1 MAAVESRVE
10 NRPLTEPPDKV
21 DLPPLLQDKS
31 FWGLAITQF
40 LGAFND
46 NLYKQLILLLA
57 VPAVAGAA
65 ALAVEAAPAPAA
77 AATSSSDVQGWA
89 LLVFSLPFVLLSGFA
104 GYLSDRF
111 SKQPIILLCKVAEIG
126 VTSLALIAFLLY
138 DVVHML
144 GTWTVLFLM
153 GTHSAFFGPGKY
165 GILPEIFRSK
175 ELPRANGIILMTTFL
190 AIIFGTVA
198 AGALHDHLVGESGS
212 AQNLWIASLVC
223 IGIAVAGTLSALLI
237 RRTPA
242 AEPTLPLT
250 GDAWFV
256 SHEVRRALGSDRPLL
271 IALLASCVFW
281 LVAGIAM
288 PTINSLGVTQLGL
301 DKTSTSLLTASIAI
315 GIMIGA
321 ILAGTI
327 SRFGKTDRLVTVG
340 LWGILGSLIALGM
353 WHGESTHVLG
363 QYGSILALTALGI
376 FSAIYSVP
384 LQVFLQQ
391 RPPAA
396 IKGRMIATMNQA
408 NFVGILLAGPLYQLF
423 ERIAAWSGSPIS
435 SVFWMIG
442 LLVLPLAILYRL
454 DSEAEGHAHSVHA
467 PALAKD

>member
-1 MAAVESRVE
+1 MPAVENPYEASALEAVE
-10 NRPLTEPPDKV
+10 KSE
-21 DLPPLLQDKS
+21 LPPLLQDKS

-57 VPAVAGAA
+57 VPVVAGAA
-65 ALAVEAAPAPAA
+65 LVAADAA
-77 AATSSSDVQGWA
+77 GAAGGGEPSSDVQGWA
-89 LLVFSLPFVLLSGFA
+89 LLVFSIPFVLFSGVA

-126 VTSLALIAFLLY
+126 VTLLALVAFLMY
-138 DVVHML
+138 DTTGML

-165 GILPEIFRSK
+165 GILPEIFRAQD
-175 ELPRANGIILMTTFL
+175 LARANGIILMTTFL

-198 AGALHDHLVGESGS
+198 AGGLHDFLVGGTGS
-212 AQNLWIASLVC
+212 VQNLWIASLVC
-223 IGIAVAGTLSALLI
+223 IGIAVAGTLSSLLI

-242 AEPTLPLT
+242 AQPTLPLT
-250 GDAWFV
+250 GDAWLV
-256 SHEVRRALGSDRPLL
+256 SHEIRSVLANDRPLL
-271 IALLASCVFW
+271 VALLASCVFW
-281 LVAGIAM
+281 LVAGLAM
-288 PTINSLGVTQLGL
+288 PTINSLGLTQLGL
-301 DKTSTSLLTASIAI
+301 DKTRTSFLTASIAL
-315 GIMIGA
+315 GIMAGA
-321 ILAGTI
+321 ILAGWI

-353 WHGESTHVLG
+353 WQGEATHILG
-363 QYGSILALTALGI
+363 QGGSICALIALGV

-391 RPPAA
+391 RPPPA

-423 ERIAAWSGSPIS
+423 ERFAAWSGAPIS
-435 SVFWMIG
+435 SVFWMIA
-442 LLVLPLAILYRL
+442 LLVLPLAIFYRL
-454 DSEAEGHAHSVHA
+454 DSQAIPTQRAS
-467 PALAKD
+467 